1 MKITIFSFHYL
12 LTFFLIILN
21 HAKSQSQQNL
31 NNQEHET
38 LMKIKQHLQNPPNL
52 NHWTSSNTSYCSSW
66 PEITCTNGSVTGLT
80 LVNYNI
86 NQTIPPFICDLKN
99 LTHVDFNNNYIPGMF
114 PTYLYNCSK
123 LEYLDLSM
131 NNFVGKIPE
140 NIFTLSNLNYLN
152 LSYTPSVPNCMT
164 FWTFHTY

>member
-1 MKITIFSFHYL
+1 MS
-12 LTFFLIILN
+12 IILFMFFFTYAN
-21 HAKSQSQQNL
+21 SESQL
-31 NNQEHET
+31 YNQEHEI
-38 LMKIKQHLQNPPNL
+38 LLNIKKHFQNPL
-52 NHWTSSNTSYCSSW
+52 FLSHWTSSHCSW